1 MDLFS
6 NLALGF
12 GTALSPENL
21 FYCFSGEE
29 TFTEETLTRRPVIPI
44 HSARFIMPKSSTSSP
59 VWFITGCS
67 TGFGRELA
75 IQVAESGARL
85 CATARSGKDIV
96 DLAQFYPD
104 TVMTTPLDITS
115 QDQIDAAVAAAT
127 ARFGEIDIL
136 VNNAGY
142 GYVATVEDGNDSE
155 IRAMF
160 DTNVFGLFALCR
172 AVIPLM
178 CERRSGHIINISS
191 IAGLN
196 GNPGTGY
203 YSATKHAVEGLSDS
217 LMHELAP
224 FGIHV
229 TCIEP
234 GPFRT
239 DFAGRS
245 LKQTPISGLGYDSTQ
260 ERADLLRAS
269 AGRQAGDPARAAA
282 AIRAIALTDDAP
294 RHLLLGRKALDTA
307 REKVTR
313 LVSDI
318 DRFEEIT
325 LGADFPPGT

>member
-1 MDLFS
+1 MP
-6 NLALGF
+6 N
-12 GTALSPENL
+12 SP
-21 FYCFSGEE
+21 S
-29 TFTEETLTRRPVIPI
+29 
-44 HSARFIMPKSSTSSP
+44 SSP

-75 IQVAESGARL
+75 VQVADSGARL
-85 CATARSGKDIV
+85 CATARSEADIV
-96 DLAQFYPD
+96 DLAHFYPD
-104 TVMTTPLDITS
+104 TVMTTRLDVTH
-115 QDQIDAAVAAAT
+115 QDQIDAAVAAAK
-127 ARFGEIDIL
+127 ARFGQIDIL

-142 GYVATVEDGNDSE
+142 GYVATVENGDDAE

-172 AVIPLM
+172 AVIPSM
-178 CERRSGHIINISS
+178 RERRSGHIINISS

-217 LMHELAP
+217 LMHEVAP
-224 FGIHV
+224 FGISV

-245 LKQTPISGLGYDSTQ
+245 LKETPISGLGYDATRQ
-260 ERADLLRAS
+260 RADLMRAN
-269 AGRQAGDPARAAA
+269 AGRQAGDPAKAAA
-282 AIRAIALTDDAP
+282 AIRAIALTDVPP
-294 RHLLLGRKALDTA
+294 RYLLLGRKALETA
-307 REKVTR
+307 RDKVRR
-313 LVSDI
+313 LVADI

-325 LGADFPPGT
+325 LGADFPQGT